1 MRIIDSKKIAKLLI
15 FTIFLLAFS
24 PAIFAEKAPGFK
36 LPVRVKSSGL
46 PPTNAEDYRIILE
59 ADSPHYPMPKGSEN
73 SRYTLVITGEGLAE
87 FPELNFPSRG
97 IYTYTI
103 YQISGTN
110 RLGTYDNTRYQLV
123 VYVTNAINGNESGL
137 EITVL
142 LYEQGEEDK
151 LDEVLFNNSYS
162 RRPIDPPVEPP
173 EEPPEEPTPRPI
185 PRPTPPTPD
194 DPEIVDE
201 IIEITEDIPEA
212 IPEPIDE
219 IEEID
224 EPIPLDVPDP
234 PSTDLPDVPKTGDY
248 TVILPYIG
256 LFISGAALTVI
267 LGFTIK
273 KKDIE

>member
-15 FTIFLLAFS
+15 FTMILIALSSAV
-24 PAIFAEKAPGFK
+24 FAEKAPGFE
-36 LPVRVKSSGL
+36 LPVRVKLSGL

-73 SRYTLVITGEGLAE
+73 SRYTLVITGENSAK

-123 VYVTNAINGNESGL
+123 VYVTNSMNGNESGL

-162 RRPIDPPVEPP
+162 RRPIDPPGEPP
-173 EEPPEEPTPRPI
+173 EESPEEPTPPT
-185 PRPTPPTPD
+185 RPTPPPD
-194 DPEIVDE
+194 EPEVVDE
-201 IIEITEDIPEA
+201 IIEITEVIPEA
-212 IPEPIDE
+212 IPE
-219 IEEID
+219 
-224 EPIPLDVPDP
+224 
-234 PSTDLPDVPKTGDY
+234 
-248 TVILPYIG
+248 IG
-256 LFISGAALTVI
+256 RAHV
-267 LGFTIK
+267 
-273 KKDIE
+273 

>member
-15 FTIFLLAFS
+15 FTMILIALSTAV
-24 PAIFAEKAPGFK
+24 FAEKAPGFE
-36 LPVRVKSSGL
+36 LPVRVKLSGL

-73 SRYTLVITGEGLAE
+73 SRYTLVITGEDSAK

-103 YQISGTN
+103 YQLSGTN

-123 VYVTNAINGNESGL
+123 VYVTNAINGNGNESGL

-142 LYEQGEEDK
+142 LYQQGEEDK

-162 RRPIDPPVEPP
+162 RRPIDPP
-173 EEPPEEPTPRPI
+173 EEPPEEPTPPT
-185 PRPTPPTPD
+185 RPTPPPD
-194 DPEIVDE
+194 IPDEPEIVDE

-224 EPIPLDVPDP
+224 ETIPLGVPDP
-234 PSTDLPDVPKTGDY
+234 PSTDVPDVPKTGDY
-248 TVILPYIG
+248 TVILPYVG